1 MINIIKTLYL
11 KYFELTSAICATLI
25 IVLAIL
31 MEKLLY
37 LNACNL
43 CILARFAFAGIALV
57 SLSAHFFKKYQLT
70 HKLCNIF
77 FSLSGL
83 VFMGRQIML
92 QNLPEEEVMMLEGC
106 GLPLFTTFEYYGV
119 FNGILMALKGGSSC
133 AKIDWEFI
141 FNFAEWGFLFFS
153 IYLITNLHKIFS
165 K

>member
-57 SLSAHFFKKYQLT
+57 SFSAHFFKKYQLA
-70 HKLCNIF
+70 HKLFNIF

-106 GLPLFTTFEYYGV
+106 GLP
-119 FNGILMALKGGSSC
+119 SC
-133 AKIDWEFI
+133 ASTLGLQIRRSSSPSAGRAGATYARLYI
-141 FNFAEWGFLFFS
+141 
-153 IYLITNLHKIFS
+153 
-165 K
+165 